1 MLRRFVLFLTF
12 ASCCILSGCSSSV
25 TQIKGSNFAVTEK
38 AGSSSEID
46 KFIKPYR
53 DKIDADMNT
62 VLAFAPQTIDKS
74 GKLQT
79 PIGNLFADMT
89 LESAR
94 FLLSKRENKTVDFCL
109 LNAGG
114 VRSIIPK
121 GNVTTRV
128 AYEIMPFDNN
138 LIVVELKGQQV
149 QELLEY
155 FASEKKPHPIAGIHF
170 DIKDGKPENVF
181 IGSVPFDNNRN
192 YTVATSDYLYNGGD
206 NMLFFK
212 KAVAKYDLDYKLRNV
227 LIDYFEKNDTI
238 VPDASERVHLI
249 N

>member
-1 MLRRFVLFLTF
+1 MAWGVTV
-12 ASCCILSGCSSSV
+12 GCGSSV
-25 TQIKGSNFAVTEK
+25 SQIRGTNFPVTDK
-38 AGSSSEID
+38 DGSSAEID
-46 KFIKPYR
+46 NFIQPYR

-62 VLAFAPQTIDKS
+62 VLAFAPQTIDKT

-79 PIGNLFADMT
+79 PIGNLFSDMT
-89 LESAR
+89 LESAN
-94 FLLSKRENKTVDFCL
+94 FILTKRENKVVDFCL

-114 VRSIIPK
+114 IRSIIPK

-155 FASEKKPHPIAGIHF
+155 FASEKKPHPVSGIRF
-170 DIKDGKPENVF
+170 DIQNGKPENVV
-181 IGSVPFDNNRN
+181 IGSIPFDKNKN

-206 NMLFFK
+206 KMIFFA

-227 LIDYFEKNDTI
+227 LIDYFEKHDTL
-238 VPDASERVHLI
+238 VPDTTERVHQI